1 MAASGETPAPPP
13 QLIRILATTDFSPGA
28 DVAVRWAAMLAQ
40 RFEAEL
46 ILLNVIDLSFL
57 LVPSLPA
64 AGPIMHADYDVLQ
77 SFREEAKRQMAL
89 VKERYPNAR
98 SEIREGSPRPV
109 ILEEAVSLDASVVVM
124 GTHGRSGIAHL
135 LLGSVAEHVVR
146 HSKVPV
152 LTVPLPKE

>member
-1 MAASGETPAPPP
+1 MATSGEMPAPPP

-28 DVAVRWAAMLAQ
+28 EVAVQWAATLAQ

-64 AGPIMHADYDVLQ
+64 SGPIVHADYDVLQ
-77 SFREEAKRQMAL
+77 SFREEANRQMAL
-89 VKERYPNAR
+89 VKERYPHAR

-109 ILEEAVSLDASVVVM
+109 ILEEAVSLDASLVVM

>member
-1 MAASGETPAPPP
+1 MADSGKVPAPPP
-13 QLIRILATTDFSPGA
+13 PLVRILATTDFSPSA
-28 DVAVRWAAMLAQ
+28 DIAVQWAAMLAQ

-46 ILLNVIDLSFL
+46 ILLNVVDLSFL

-64 AGPIMHADYDVLQ
+64 SGPVVHADYDVLQ
-77 SFREEAKRQMAL
+77 SFREEAKRQMAQI
-89 VKERYPNAR
+89 KERYPNAR

-109 ILEEAVSLDASVVVM
+109 IVEEAVSLDASLVVM

-135 LLGSVAEHVVR
+135 LIGSVAEHVVR
-146 HSKVPV
+146 HCKVPV